1 MSNLVKVAVIGA
13 VVVGAGYLIKK
24 KVDEKIMNDFLNDYY
39 DDDTD
44 SIQVDIDLDEFFD
57 EGDSVIAAEE
67 FEENADDITPTAA
80 LADSILN
87 MRRSI
92 EDQTDAVIDKMLE
105 NGEDININKVTGQV
119 LNNLQLS

>member
-39 DDDTD
+39 DDDLD
-44 SIQVDIDLDEFFD
+44 DDLDEFFD

-67 FEENADDITPTAA
+67 FEENAEDITPTAA